1 MANILIIEDEINLA
15 KEISNYL
22 KGSGYNC
29 TIVNLYNDAIELLKE
44 KEFTIIL
51 LDLRLPDGNGLNL
64 IHYLRKKKIS
74 TGIIVMSAID
84 ELDMRIE
91 ALDSGA
97 DDFLTKPFHLSE
109 LNARLKALIRRNFH
123 KGTNEIEYNE
133 IKIDIDKK
141 NASINNKNMIL
152 TSKEFELLLYFI
164 SNLGKV
170 ITKEA
175 MGYSIWRNNADLD
188 ISNDIIYTHVKNL
201 RKKLIAAGSADYI
214 KSIYG
219 VGYKFDN

>member
-1 MANILIIEDEINLA
+1 MANILILEDEINLA

-22 KGSGYNC
+22 KDSKYNC
-29 TIVNLYNDAIELLKE
+29 TIVHLYHDAIELLKE
-44 KEFTIIL
+44 KDFTIIL
-51 LDLRLPDGNGLNL
+51 LDLRLPDGNGINL
-64 IHYLRKKKIS
+64 IHHLRKKKKS
-74 TGIIVMSAID
+74 TGIIVLSAID

-91 ALDSGA
+91 ALDAGA

-123 KGTNEIEYNE
+123 QGNNEIEYNE
-133 IKIDIDKK
+133 IKIDVDKK
-141 NASINNKNMIL
+141 SVFINNKNIIL
-152 TSKEFELLLYFI
+152 TGKEFELLLYFI

-175 MGYSIWRNNADLD
+175 IGYSIWRNNADMD

-201 RKKLIAAGSADYI
+201 RKKLIAAGCTDYI
-214 KSIYG
+214 KSMYG